1 MGKAQATRSAILE
14 HAVQLAS
21 KEGLEGLTIGRL
33 ASDLSMSKSGLFAHF
48 GSKQDLQLATIEA
61 AGRRF
66 YEAVIE
72 PAAREPEG
80 ALRLRA
86 YCERYM
92 RTLREGLF
100 SGGCFWAAASA
111 EFDDK
116 PGQVREAIQQAVR
129 AWLGELERQ
138 AQIAGV
144 EDPAGLAF
152 EIYALGLGANAFT
165 RLLDDRAALERA
177 SAAVARR
184 LPATS
189 LQAGDACDR
198 QIGATVP
205 QVAG

>member
-14 HAVQLAS
+14 HAVEIAS
-21 KEGLEGLTIGRL
+21 REGLEGLTIGRL

-66 YEAVIE
+66 YEAVIV
-72 PAAREPEG
+72 PATSKAEG
-80 ALRLRA
+80 APRLCA

-92 RTLREGLF
+92 QTLSEGLF
-100 SGGCFWAAASA
+100 SGGCFWAAAAA

-116 PGQVREAIQQAVR
+116 PGPVREAIQQAVR
-129 AWLGELERQ
+129 AWLGELKRQ

-144 EDPAGLAF
+144 DDPEGLAF
-152 EIYALGLGANAFT
+152 EIYALGLGANALT
-165 RLLDDRAALERA
+165 RLLDDETAIGRAR
-177 SAAVARR
+177 AAVARR

-189 LQAGDACDR
+189 VAGACASDR
-198 QIGATVP
+198 QTGATTSP
-205 QVAG
+205 VAG